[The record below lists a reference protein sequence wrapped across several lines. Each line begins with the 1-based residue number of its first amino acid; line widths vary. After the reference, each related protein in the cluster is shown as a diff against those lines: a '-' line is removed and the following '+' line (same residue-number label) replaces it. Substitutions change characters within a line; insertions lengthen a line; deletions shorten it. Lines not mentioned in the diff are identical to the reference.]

1 MKQVKIIYPK
11 SVKICKGEERMNLPA
26 LELVTIE
33 HSPNAADILKKP
45 ASRID
50 FPLSPE
56 IIALIEA
63 MKKKV
68 IEIDGVGLAANQ
80 VGYHV
85 KVIVYH
91 VPEAVRSYRED
102 ALEEVP
108 LSVLIN
114 PSYTPIE
121 EDGIFADW
129 EGCFSVAEKI
139 GKVKRYKSIHYQ
151 GQTPTGETIKAKA
164 NGFLARVLQ
173 HEIDHINGFLI
184 IDRLTPS
191 CIQGDPKE
199 MKAIREK
206 EYEAQLKKSN
216 EKKS

>member
-1 MKQVKIIYPK
+1 MD
-11 SVKICKGEERMNLPA
+11 LPV

-33 HSPNAADILKKP
+33 HSPNAAEILKKQ
-45 ASRID
+45 AKIVD

-56 IIALIEA
+56 ITSLIKA

-80 VGYHV
+80 VGYPV

-91 VPEAVRSYRED
+91 VPEDALSYRED
-102 ALEEVP
+102 AVEAVP

-121 EDGIFADW
+121 EEGIFADW
-129 EGCFSVAEKI
+129 EGCFSVAEKV
-139 GKVKRYKSIHYQ
+139 GKVKRYKSIYYQ
-151 GQTPTGETIKAKA
+151 GQTLSGETIQAKA
-164 NGFLARVLQ
+164 EGFLARVLQ

-184 IDRLTPS
+184 VDRLTPS
-191 CIQGDPKE
+191 CIQGNPKE
-199 MKAIREK
+199 MKAIRQK
-206 EYEAQLKKSN
+206 EYEDQLKQK
-216 EKKS
+216 ELK